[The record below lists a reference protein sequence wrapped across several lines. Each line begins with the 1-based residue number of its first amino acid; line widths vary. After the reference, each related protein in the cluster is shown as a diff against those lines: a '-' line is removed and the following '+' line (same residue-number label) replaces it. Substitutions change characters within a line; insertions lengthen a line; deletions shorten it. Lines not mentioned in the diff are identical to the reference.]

1 MTIATTILRRS
12 DVPQL
17 TTEINA
23 VAALTPYAWSYSALD
38 DAIQGLA
45 QKRKYI
51 SVATANSS
59 ERPLALEDTYSPDTI
74 EKQIEIMADWI
85 GVEAEPVHTTYTD
98 FTVFLRHGGPAILML
113 PIINEQE
120 KQPYF
125 LALLKGGKNHVSLLT
140 PSLSVVR
147 LEHELIQAAICYDL
161 ETPLLPEINQLL
173 LSLELPAH
181 RHLKAQQAIFQ
192 ERLGPLTI
200 HNVWLIKLSPRSKIS
215 APAREARLPLLFILT
230 VIGQA
235 GDYILYLAAWG
246 VIGQVALTGE
256 ITWVW
261 LLVGLLLWISS
272 YPFTLLRIW
281 GQRLFSVRLGKVL
294 KERFFYG
301 ILQLDLDEIQKAGEG
316 KFLAWSME
324 SDKLEQASL
333 GGGFLVLGSTVSLM
347 ALIAALLL
355 AQQFLMGGL
364 LLVWLLVSLFVIWR
378 FSETFFNLNKHYSS
392 MTNDFLERIEGHR
405 TRLVQE
411 TNWFEDSDRDIVRY
425 LELTKR
431 DDTNT
436 TLLLVFIP
444 HGWVIAGLLATA
456 VIFVSTPTA
465 VLDLGINFFAI
476 LFAYQLLEIL
486 TWGTTDVIRAIVAWR
501 VISPIYKAVGSGD
514 DFIVQAPPLN
524 GVEKGQ
530 SIISAHNL
538 IFRYKS
544 QNRDVLR
551 GVDLQIF
558 AEDQILL
565 EGPSGGGKST
575 LASVLAGLY
584 VSESGLL
591 LLRGFDRPT
600 LGTKTWHQHVIAA
613 PQFHENHVL
622 NASFAFNLLMGRQWP
637 PSEED
642 LKDAEAICE
651 ELGLG
656 DLLSSMP
663 RGLNELVGDEGWML
677 SHGERSRLY
686 IARALLQRAD
696 LVILDES
703 FASLDPENMRT
714 ALEAVMKHAPTLMVI
729 AHP

>member
-1 MTIATTILRRS
+1 MTMATTILRRS
-12 DVPQL
+12 HVPQL
-17 TTEINA
+17 TIEMNP
-23 VAALTPYAWSYSALD
+23 VAALTPYAWAYGALD

-45 QKRKYI
+45 QKRNFI
-51 SVATANSS
+51 SAAQTNGA
-59 ERPLALEDTYSPDTI
+59 ERPLALEETYSPDTI
-74 EKQIEIMADWI
+74 EKQVETLTDWI
-85 GVEAEPVHTTYTD
+85 GVEAEPVHTTYAD
-98 FTVFLRHGGPAILML
+98 FTTFLRHGGPAILML
-113 PIINEQE
+113 PIINENN
-120 KQPYF
+120 QPYF
-125 LALLKGGKNHVSLLT
+125 LALLSGGKKNVSILT

-147 LEHELIQAAICYDL
+147 LEHQLIQAAICYDL
-161 ETPLLPEINQLL
+161 EAPLLPETNQLL
-173 LSLELPAH
+173 STLDIPEH
-181 RHLKAQQAIFQ
+181 RRLKARQAIFL
-192 ERLGPLTI
+192 EKLGHLTI
-200 HNVWLIKLSPRSKIS
+200 HNSWLIKLSPRSKFSVPI
-215 APAREARLPLLFILT
+215 REARLPLLFILT

-246 VIGQVALTGE
+246 VIGQVALTGQ
-256 ITWVW
+256 ITWAW
-261 LLVGLLLWISS
+261 LLAGLLLWISS

-333 GGGFLVLGSTVSLM
+333 GGGFLVLGSTVSLL
-347 ALIAALLL
+347 ALIAALTIS
-355 AQQFLMGGL
+355 QQFLMAGL
-364 LLVWLLVSLFVIWR
+364 LLVWLLFSLFIIWR
-378 FSETFFNLNKHYSS
+378 FSETFFKLNSHYSA
-392 MTNDFLERIEGHR
+392 MTNDFLERIDGHR

-411 TNWFEDSDRDIVRY
+411 TKWFDDSDRDIVRY
-425 LELTKR
+425 IELTKR
-431 DDTNT
+431 DDANT

-456 VIFVSTPTA
+456 VTFISTPTA

-501 VISPIYKAVGSGD
+501 VISPIYKAVDKREGL
-514 DFIVQAPPLN
+514 IAQAPPLN
-524 GVEKGQ
+524 GAEKGQ
-530 SIISAHNL
+530 SIVSAHNL
-538 IFRYKS
+538 IFGYKS

-575 LASVLAGLY
+575 LASILAGLY
-584 VSESGLL
+584 ISKSGLL

-600 LGTKTWHQHVIAA
+600 LGTKSWHQRIIAA

-642 LKDAEAICE
+642 LKDAEAICA

-656 DLLSSMP
+656 DLLARMP
-663 RGLNELVGDEGWML
+663 RGLYEPVGDEGWML

-714 ALEAVMKHAPTLMVI
+714 ALETVMKHAPTLMVI